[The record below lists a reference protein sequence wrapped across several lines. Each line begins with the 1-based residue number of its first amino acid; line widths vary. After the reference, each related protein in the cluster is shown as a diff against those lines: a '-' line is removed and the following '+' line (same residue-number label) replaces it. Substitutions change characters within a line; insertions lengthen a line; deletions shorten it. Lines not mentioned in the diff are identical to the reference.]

1 MNKIA
6 AQFLESLRAT
16 LLNTHSLSKFIEEE
30 TFINGGPFS
39 FKGHEYQEY
48 VTKLIENNPGYTFS
62 ITKPSQIGLS
72 EWAYRLTLGKM
83 AIERG
88 TAVLLSMPSKL
99 FSQEVLKTR
108 VTTIID
114 ESPRLQALINKSV
127 DSASVKQFINNS
139 ILYALSG
146 SKSSNSNLLN
156 RPISCCLI
164 DEVDRQHP
172 DIMTGFRSR
181 MTHTPPH
188 KRLIIKISTPTASGI
203 GIDAEVKESRE
214 IHTAMVE
221 CEHCGH
227 AFEPDFYEDVVIP
240 GHNEDLRLL
249 NKSVLARVDYSGAY
263 LQCKECKKPIIKRAT
278 RWDVEINPLGKPKTI
293 GVKLNP
299 FIAPEIISIVDLIES
314 AVEYTSSVEFLNQGL
329 GKVADM
335 KDSSIQ
341 IQDIH
346 FESVPPSPSLYIF
359 GLDLGKYCHFM
370 SGRLNNDS
378 TIHVEEAHVVKLGE
392 LEEFMEQK
400 LRERFYVA
408 GVADSQPYSDLIY
421 RLVNKH
427 PQLYSA
433 IYISPTTPIPELFKL
448 SIHDKY
454 EQVVRQIAINKSPMM
469 DLLNTTLGTH
479 FTFEPSPMQGIIIKH
494 LLDMRRVR
502 DYRFEEMIYQWI
514 KSKNGDDHFFH
525 TLVYLYTA
533 SKLATAGLIQT
544 SQIPV
549 MVHKFRGK
557 MFDRAANVR

>member
-6 AQFLESLRAT
+6 SDFLESLRAQ
-16 LLNTHSLSKFIEEE
+16 LLNTTSIATFITEE
-30 TFINGGPFS
+30 TYIGGAKFS
-39 FKGHEYQEY
+39 FEGHEYQQY
-48 VTKLIENNPGYTFS
+48 LIELIESNPGHTFT
-62 ITKPSQIGLS
+62 ITKMSQCGLS
-72 EWAYRLTLGKM
+72 EICYRCILALM
-83 AIERG
+83 AIRPS
-88 TAVLLSMPSKL
+88 TAALLSMPSRL

-108 VTTIID
+108 IATVIS
-114 ESPRLQALINKSV
+114 ESDRLKSMLNYNV
-127 DSASVKQFINNS
+127 DSASVKQFSNNS

-156 RPISCCLI
+156 RPISVCLI
-164 DEVDRQHP
+164 DELDRQDP
-172 DIMTGFRSR
+172 DIVSGFRSR
-181 MTHTPPH
+181 MTHTPPE
-188 KRLIIKISTPTASGI
+188 KRLVIKISTPTASGI
-203 GIDAEVKESRE
+203 GVDADFNDSHEQ
-214 IHTAMVE
+214 HTALVV

-227 AFEPDFYEDVVIP
+227 AFEPDFYSDVVLP
-240 GHNEDLRLL
+240 GYTDDFRLL
-249 NKSVLARVDYSGAY
+249 TKNRLIGLDVQKAY
-263 LQCKECKKPIIKRAT
+263 LACCECGGRMEERRTK
-278 RWDVEINPLGKPKTI
+278 WHVEINPNGPPKTV

-299 FIAPEIISIVDLIES
+299 FIAPAFISIPDLVES
-314 AVEYTSSVEFLNQGL
+314 SYTYVSHVEFLNQGL

>member
-6 AQFLESLRAT
+6 SNFLESLKSQ
-16 LLNTHSLSKFIEEE
+16 LLNTTSIATFITEE
-30 TFINGGPFS
+30 TYIGGAKFS
-39 FKGHEYQEY
+39 FAGHEYQEY
-48 VTKLIENNPGYTFS
+48 LINLIESKPGHTFS
-62 ITKPSQIGLS
+62 ITKMSQCGLS
-72 EWAYRLTLGKM
+72 EICYRCVLAIM
-83 AIERG
+83 AIRPS
-88 TAVLLSMPSKL
+88 TAALLAMPSRQ
-99 FSQEVLKTR
+99 FSQEVLKLR
-108 VTTIID
+108 ISGIISD
-114 ESPRLQALINKSV
+114 SERLKSLLNYNV
-127 DSASVKQFINNS
+127 DSASVKQFFNQS
-139 ILYALSG
+139 VLYALSG
-146 SKSSNSNLLN
+146 NKTSSSNLLN
-156 RPISCCLI
+156 RPISITLC
-164 DEVDRQHP
+164 DELDRMNP
-172 DIMTGFRSR
+172 DIISGFRSR
-181 MTHTPPH
+181 MTHTPPE
-188 KRLIIKISTPTASGI
+188 KRLVLKISTPTASGI
-203 GIDAEVKESRE
+203 GIDAEFNESYE
-214 IHTAMVE
+214 QHTALVK
-221 CEHCGH
+221 CEHCGNS
-227 AFEPDFYEDVVIP
+227 FLPDYYKDVVLP
-240 GHNEDLRLL
+240 GFNDDLRLL
-249 NKSVLARVDYSGAY
+249 SKARLVELNVQTAY
-263 LQCKECKKPIIKRAT
+263 LACNEC
-278 RWDVEINPLGKPKTI
+278 GKPMEERSTDWRIDINTKGMPKTV

-299 FIAPEIISIVDLIES
+299 FIAPAFITIPDLVES
-314 AVEYTSSVEFLNQGL
+314 SLTYTSHVEFLNQAL
-329 GKVADM
+329 GQTADM

-341 IQDIH
+341 VTDLH
-346 FESVPPSPSLYIF
+346 FETHEPRPGLGVF
-359 GLDLGKYCHFM
+359 GLDLGKLCHFM
-370 SGRLNNDS
+370 SGRLYSDS

-392 LEEFMEQK
+392 LEEFLDQK
-400 LRERFYVA
+400 LKERFYVA

-448 SIHDKY
+448 SVHDKY